1 MREFSKRVHDCGT
14 LNKSHQKEAV
24 VLMGW
29 VQSLRDHGGL
39 CFIDLRDREGIT
51 QLVLDPQRFSNEISQ
66 LKPESV
72 IEIHGIVELRPQ
84 ETVNQNLK
92 TGEIEVRVETLTIHN
107 ICQTLPFPL
116 DEKAEKVS
124 EDLRLSYRYLDLR
137 RKPNQD
143 RLRLRHKAA
152 QVIRNYLDEH
162 GFFEIETPV
171 LFKSTPE
178 GAREFLVPSRLNP
191 GQCYALTQ
199 SPQQYKQ
206 MLMVAGMERY
216 FSLAKCFRDED
227 LRADRQPEFTQID
240 MELSFI
246 DREDIYELIEGLIAR
261 LWKTCLGI
269 EIKTPLLRM
278 PFREAMNRFGSDKPD
293 MRFGLEIQDVTEIF
307 KNSDFKVFA
316 NVAQKGDSIKVLKV
330 ENFADMSAGEL
341 ASLEQTA
348 KHMGARGLAFIKIKG
363 QEWKSPLTKFLS
375 ESEKQALT
383 TQLQL
388 KENDCL
394 FFMADVWEKA
404 CTILGKVRLELA
416 EILKKRGTLTL
427 SPNNYKFLW
436 VVDFPLLTYD
446 DEQKKFVATH
456 HPFTSP
462 VREDIP
468 LLKSDPHHVRGQHYD
483 LVLNGIELGGG
494 SIRIHSAELQRFIFE
509 NILNIP
515 SAIVEDRFGY
525 MLKAFSFGAPPHGG
539 IALGFDRLVAL
550 MAGTHSI
557 RDVIAFPKTQKG
569 QDLMSMS
576 PGVVDPKQLRDLG
589 LQFLPNLEA

>member
-1 MREFSKRVHDCGT
+1 M
-14 LNKSHQKEAV
+14 NKSHQKNSV

-51 QLVLDPQRFSNEISQ
+51 QLVLDPEVFESDINR
-66 LKPESV
+66 LRPESV
-72 IEIHGIVELRPQ
+72 IEVHGVVELRPS
-84 ETVNQNLK
+84 ETINRSLP
-92 TGEIEVRVETLTIHN
+92 TGDIEVHVQKLIIHN
-107 ICQTLPFPL
+107 VCQVLPFPL

-124 EDLRLSYRYLDLR
+124 EDLRLTYRYLDLR
-137 RKPNQD
+137 RKVNQD
-143 RLRLRHKAA
+143 RLRLRHRASN
-152 QVIRNYLDEH
+152 VIRNYLDEH
-162 GFFEIETPV
+162 GFFEIETPT

-206 MLMVAGMERY
+206 MLMVAGVERY

-240 MELSFI
+240 MEMSFI
-246 DREDIYELIEGLIAR
+246 DREDVYELIEGLIAK
-261 LWKTCLGI
+261 LWKTCLNV

-278 PFREAMNRFGSDKPD
+278 PFKEAMNRFGSDKPD
-293 MRFGLEIQDVTEIF
+293 MRFGLEIQDVTDIF
-307 KNSDFKVFA
+307 KGSEFKVFS
-316 NVAQKGDSIKVLKV
+316 NVVEKGGAIKVLKV
-330 ENFADMSAGEL
+330 ENFADMTAGEL
-341 ASLEQTA
+341 SRLEQTA
-348 KHMGARGLAFIKIKG
+348 KHMGAKGLAFIKVKEG
-363 QEWKSPLTKFLS
+363 EWKSPLTKFLS
-375 ESEKQALT
+375 EFERKNLEERLNLHEGDA
-383 TQLQL
+383 
-388 KENDCL
+388 L

-416 EILKKRGTLTL
+416 EILKTRGALNI
-427 SPNNYKFLW
+427 SDKDYKFLW

-446 DEQKKFVATH
+446 NEQKKFVATH

-462 VREDIP
+462 VKEDIP
-468 LLKSDPHHVRGQHYD
+468 LLEKDPHHVRGQHYD
-483 LVLNGIELGGG
+483 LVLNGVELGGG
-494 SIRIHSAELQRFIFE
+494 SIRIHSSELQRLIFE
-509 NILNIP
+509 KILNIP
-515 SAIVEDRFGY
+515 SDIVENRFGY

-576 PGVVDPKQLRDLG
+576 PGCVDPKQLSDVG
-589 LQFLPNLEA
+589 LQFIPEVHV

>member
-1 MREFSKRVHDCGT
+1 MREFGKRTHDCGT
-14 LNKSHQKEAV
+14 LNKSNQGESV

-39 CFIDLRDREGIT
+39 CFIDLKDREGVT
-51 QLVLDPQRFSNEISQ
+51 QLVLDPKVFEKDIRQ

-72 IEIHGIVELRPQ
+72 IEVAGQVALRPQ
-84 ETVNQNLK
+84 ETVNKNLT
-92 TGEIEVRVETLTIHN
+92 TGEIEVFVDGLTIHN
-107 ICQTLPFPL
+107 ICQTLPFSL

-124 EDLRLSYRYLDLR
+124 EDLRLTYRYLDLR
-137 RKPNQD
+137 RRPNME
-143 RLRLRHKAA
+143 RLRLRHRAA
-152 QVIRNYLDEH
+152 NVIRNYLDDH
-162 GFFEIETPV
+162 GFFEIETPS

-191 GQCYALTQ
+191 GQFYALTQ

-206 MLMVAGMERY
+206 MLMVAGVERY

-246 DREDIYELIEGLIAR
+246 DREDIYELIEGLIVE

-269 EIKTPLLRM
+269 EIKAPLLRM
-278 PFREAMNRFGSDKPD
+278 PFVEAMNRFGSDKPD
-293 MRFGLEIQDVTEIF
+293 MRFGLELQDVTEIF
-307 KNSDFKVFA
+307 RGSNFNVFSS
-316 NVAQKGDSIKVLKV
+316 VAEKGDSIKVIKV
-330 ENFADMSAGEL
+330 KNFADMTTGEL
-341 ASLEQTA
+341 SSLEQTA
-348 KHMGARGLAFIKIKG
+348 KHMGAKGLAFIKIKG
-363 QEWKSPLTKFLS
+363 NEWKSPLTKFLS
-375 ESEKQALT
+375 EEEKQALT
-383 TQLQL
+383 NQLNLQ
-388 KENDCL
+388 ENDCL
-394 FFMADVWEKA
+394 FFMADRWEKA
-404 CTILGKVRLELA
+404 CNVLGKIRLELA
-416 EILKKRGTLTL
+416 ALLKKRGVL
-427 SPNNYKFLW
+427 NIFNQDYKFIW
-436 VVDFPLLTYD
+436 IVDFPLLTYD
-446 DEQKKFVATH
+446 EEQKKFVATH

-462 VREDIP
+462 VKEDIP
-468 LLKSDPHHVRGQHYD
+468 LLKTDPHHVRGQHYD

-494 SIRIHSAELQRFIFE
+494 SIRIHSSELQRYVFE
-509 NILNIP
+509 NILKIP
-515 SAIVEDRFGY
+515 SNVVEDRFGY

-576 PGVVDPKQLRDLG
+576 PGCVDPKQLKDLG
-589 LQFLPNLEA
+589 LQFISEIH